1 MKSSDAYDTNND
13 DRPIEIADGFF
24 IPFLRNADRYDGH
37 RRITRV
43 NNDAPL
49 TSRFPYLTTAGDR
62 LSKSGGG
69 GGKFSLDHVGPVRL
83 VHAYTCADSEQFSV
97 G

>member
-62 LSKSGGG
+62 LSKYRSGGG
-69 GGKFSLDHVGPVRL
+69 ERKILFGSRRPGPLGTRVHVRR
-83 VHAYTCADSEQFSV
+83 Q
-97 G
+97 